1 MGPKKWVVT
10 QFFYFSA
17 SGSGI
22 RRHEK
27 GKFLFFQ
34 CYRYFFYNSL
44 NLSNVGGVI
53 KRERQ
58 ICHCEVL
65 VIIIIIIIIITKVCI
80 VFLSKNTSWKPRT
93 LTLNRAERITRLKK
107 IPWSSIEFNVQD
119 PNYINLK
126 NSLLKKLFLK
136 SWVVTLE
143 SWLLGTRR
151 RTELSFVLGTEGY
164 RGSPGTLE
172 IFLNCEQSTS
182 SNTSYMSIW

>member
-1 MGPKKWVVT
+1 MGPKKWVAT
-10 QFFYFSA
+10 PFFYFSA

-34 CYRYFFYNSL
+34 CYCYFFYNSL

-65 VIIIIIIIIITKVCI
+65 VITKIIIIKVCI
-80 VFLSKNTSWKPRT
+80 VFLSKNTCWEPRT

-107 IPWSSIEFNVQD
+107 IPWSSIEINVQD

-126 NSLLKKLFLK
+126 NSPLKKLFLK
-136 SWVVTLE
+136 SWVLILG

-151 RTELSFVLGTEGY
+151 RAELSFVLGTEGY